1 MTVPVMSPKLE
12 VLTCTNQ
19 VIQID
24 WRPTN
29 GDRTSVMTIAKM
41 SNGKSYTYPLFVE
54 SPVNSKFAVLFENE
68 GERAGSII
76 TALRVD

>member
-19 VIQID
+19 IIQID

-54 SPVNSKFAVLFENE
+54 SLVNSKFAVLFEDE
-68 GERAGSII
+68 GDRAGTLV
-76 TALRVD
+76 TALRIE